1 MISTSD
7 FIQLRPIPKN
17 GTIAITA
24 PASMPDAEKLKRGL
38 AYIEQRGYKVVVGE
52 SCSSQLDYLAGDDAL
67 RANELLDFI
76 DDDSV
81 DAIFCA
87 RGGFGSMKILRM
99 LDYELIK
106 EKRKLL
112 VGFSDITSLLLAIY
126 AETGVGG
133 ISGMMPAY
141 DFHSKEI
148 PKKEADLFWQLI
160 ETGKMKYESDAKI
173 SKINT
178 FEEQQ
183 FSGKLMA
190 GTLSLIT
197 KLLGTKYFPDLK
209 NSILVLEDVGEPT
222 HKLESYLEHLSLSGT
237 ISDLKALILGT
248 FIPAESEEYPI
259 LPSYDE
265 VYKRVFRSYPRPILS
280 GLNYGHIPNKISLPI
295 GLPITVN
302 LGTSLHISSNVNL
315 FNS

>member
-1 MISTSD
+1 MLANTEYLS
-7 FIQLRPIPKN
+7 LRSIPKN
-17 GTIAITA
+17 GTIAITS
-24 PASMPDAEKLKRGL
+24 PASMPDVEKLKRGV

-52 SCSSQLDYLAGDDAL
+52 TCYSQLDYLAGDDAL
-67 RANELLDFI
+67 RANEFLDFVE
-76 DDDSV
+76 DDSV

-126 AETGVGG
+126 AQTGLGG

-141 DFHSKEI
+141 DFHTKEI
-148 PKKEADLFWQLI
+148 PKKEEDLFWRLI
-160 ETGKMKYESDAKI
+160 ETGEMNYESDAQI
-173 SKINT
+173 SKINA
-178 FEEQQ
+178 FEEIE

-197 KLLGTKYFPDLK
+197 KLLGTKYSPDFK
-209 NSILVLEDVGEPT
+209 DSILVLEDVEEQT
-222 HKLESYLEHLSLSGT
+222 HKLEGYLEHLSLSGA
-237 ISDLKALILGT
+237 ISDLRALVLGK
-248 FIPAESEEYPI
+248 FIPANAEEYPI

-265 VYKRVFRSYPRPILS
+265 VFNRVFRSYPRPIIS
-280 GLNYGHIPNKISLPI
+280 GLNYGHVPNKISLPI
-295 GLPITVN
+295 GLPITVT
-302 LGTSLHISSNVNL
+302 LGKSLNISSKVNL